1 MQQGG
6 NTCAREP
13 TTCCAPPPKLK
24 RKARGPKVTNQM
36 VEDQLNRMA
45 NCYETKRQERIA
57 RIPLEVQECIE
68 VKRCCKPRPNCAD
81 YFFDRFVKE
90 LEEDDKMRKK
100 IKTQSACKVAR
111 TFKKFDGYSSEPR
124 DLNKP
129 LPCGCKAVTCPP
141 KPCPPLGPPSNPNCP
156 PPVPIQC
163 GSEGSGRNGGA
174 KGYGTPNGNS
184 YGGAKGN
191 GTPNGNSYG
200 EAKGNGGAKGYGAP
214 NGNSYGGAK
223 GNGGAGCNGNGN
235 SGSRGNGN
243 RNGGSA
249 KVNRNTEPAWGTSPG
264 QSTKNNKGFV
274 DGASCAHDWPCK

>member
-174 KGYGTPNGNS
+174 KGYGTPNGNG